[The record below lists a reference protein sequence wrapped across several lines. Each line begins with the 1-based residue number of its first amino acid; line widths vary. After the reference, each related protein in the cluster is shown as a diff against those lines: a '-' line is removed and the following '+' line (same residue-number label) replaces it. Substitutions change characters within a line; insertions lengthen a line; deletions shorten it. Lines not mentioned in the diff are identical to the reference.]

1 MRKFLSVFLSLLLL
15 STFAVAKPLEVWLT
29 GLSNEELNIFKEMSA
44 DYTSKYGVEVVFTNL
59 SWADFENRFIL
70 AAASGDTPDIGGMGP
85 LFAPELGLRGA
96 IIDLKAT
103 FPDFHEVYSRVP
115 AGFFRSLSYSGAV
128 FGIPYNANITLGFQR
143 NDILSQL
150 GVSTINSW
158 DEMRNILPKA
168 QAKNANLALQW
179 GLSEN
184 VYADA
189 NMFMWQHGG
198 DDYAPNLKSSGYD
211 SPESIKAFKEYVEF
225 YTKHNIPKEVPFF
238 QAFSNGELFYM
249 LQYQNTYT
257 SLRSAAPQIAGKW
270 SMVQVPGVYRDNKL
284 VRTASAGGAA
294 LTIFEKSPMK
304 KEAWNFIKWMTDEKV
319 QAEFSRKVMATI
331 PGSIFVPANRNAV
344 LNLDMPKEDLL
355 LMQRALDEGSASVY
369 GLVAPRLRRRYL
381 QFATQEAVL
390 EGIDPEVAIRKAAA
404 EHNAEIK
411 KKEIEYSRFISNL
424 LKQQQKNK

>member
-150 GVSTINSW
+150 
-158 DEMRNILPKA
+158 
-168 QAKNANLALQW
+168 
-179 GLSEN
+179 
-184 VYADA
+184 
-189 NMFMWQHGG
+189 
-198 DDYAPNLKSSGYD
+198 
-211 SPESIKAFKEYVEF
+211 
-225 YTKHNIPKEVPFF
+225 
-238 QAFSNGELFYM
+238 
-249 LQYQNTYT
+249 
-257 SLRSAAPQIAGKW
+257 
-270 SMVQVPGVYRDNKL
+270 YRQL
-284 VRTASAGGAA
+284 IVG
-294 LTIFEKSPMK
+294 MK
-304 KEAWNFIKWMTDEKV
+304 
-319 QAEFSRKVMATI
+319 
-331 PGSIFVPANRNAV
+331 
-344 LNLDMPKEDLL
+344 
-355 LMQRALDEGSASVY
+355 
-369 GLVAPRLRRRYL
+369 
-381 QFATQEAVL
+381 
-390 EGIDPEVAIRKAAA
+390 
-404 EHNAEIK
+404 
-411 KKEIEYSRFISNL
+411 
-424 LKQQQKNK
+424 

>member
-1 MRKFLSVFLSLLLL
+1 
-15 STFAVAKPLEVWLT
+15 
-29 GLSNEELNIFKEMSA
+29 
-44 DYTSKYGVEVVFTNL
+44 
-59 SWADFENRFIL
+59 
-70 AAASGDTPDIGGMGP
+70 
-85 LFAPELGLRGA
+85 
-96 IIDLKAT
+96 
-103 FPDFHEVYSRVP
+103 
-115 AGFFRSLSYSGAV
+115 
-128 FGIPYNANITLGFQR
+128 
-143 NDILSQL
+143 
-150 GVSTINSW
+150 
-158 DEMRNILPKA
+158 
-168 QAKNANLALQW
+168 
-179 GLSEN
+179 
-184 VYADA
+184 
-189 NMFMWQHGG
+189 MFMWQHGG
-198 DDYAPNLKSSGYD
+198 DDYAPDLKSSGYD